1 MRRSSLQC
9 LQFLHIVGVLD
20 HTSNK
25 RTFDINIELPRDFNE
40 HLRSLKMLQNKSTT
54 SWLSYSFSHHR
65 TKHSSS
71 SSKWK
76 APTILISLLIDCYG
90 RKKIT
95 TYIFIFA
102 NLNAF
107 LLKLCDFWLLP
118 FHFTSHWGTAKSIS
132 CLVRRIPIRGPAW
145 LCLGGNGVSRPQF
158 PKWSFT
164 AVPFFWALQIRL
176 PRSFFTWSSPRRKNL
191 WSSVKKNIISKN
203 LKNSMKLGHF
213 RTNSTQVFV
222 DLKKQ
227 TWKKS
232 LNKLAPSS
240 QQERHQSQPWWLIN
254 GRRLHLSE
262 QKKAWI
268 WTEKMVKICI
278 ERWMEINKNKK
289 ITKYWNTNGLTR
301 MPWEAKL
308 LRLVLNPHHAAILW
322 ISSPCRML
330 ACHHQEDELHF

>member
-1 MRRSSLQC
+1 MPSSWQSLGELHQIPKNIPNKIPK
-9 LQFLHIVGVLD
+9 LLESWDFPFLFWCKSPVNLIKLLLLHLPPLTSFDFSEPSFGCRFSDSENAALKSSMPSISAHRGVLD

-54 SWLSYSFSHHR
+54 SWLSYSFFHHR

-176 PRSFFTWSSPRRKNL
+176 PRSFFTWSSPRRK
-191 WSSVKKNIISKN
+191 K
-203 LKNSMKLGHF
+203 SMKF
-213 RTNSTQVFV
+213 
-222 DLKKQ
+222 
-227 TWKKS
+227 
-232 LNKLAPSS
+232 
-240 QQERHQSQPWWLIN
+240 
-254 GRRLHLSE
+254 SE
-262 QKKAWI
+262 
-268 WTEKMVKICI
+268 
-278 ERWMEINKNKK
+278 KK
-289 ITKYWNTNGLTR
+289 ISYQKISRIQWNLGIFGQIQ
-301 MPWEAKL
+301 PK
-308 LRLVLNPHHAAILW
+308 
-322 ISSPCRML
+322 SS
-330 ACHHQEDELHF
+330 

>member
-54 SWLSYSFSHHR
+54 SWLSYSFFHHR

-132 CLVRRIPIRGPAW
+132 CLVRRIPIRGPSW
-145 LCLGGNGVSRPQF
+145 LCLVEMAFHAP
-158 PKWSFT
+158 SFQSDRLLQS
-164 AVPFFWALQIRL
+164 PFFGPSKYGFPDHFSPGV
-176 PRSFFTWSSPRRKNL
+176 PRDEKNL

-227 TWKKS
+227 TWKKI
-232 LNKLAPSS
+232 L
-240 QQERHQSQPWWLIN
+240 
-254 GRRLHLSE
+254 E
-262 QKKAWI
+262 QIGAFVPTRATPKSTLVTDKWTSTSPVR
-268 WTEKMVKICI
+268 TEKSLDM
-278 ERWMEINKNKK
+278 
-289 ITKYWNTNGLTR
+289 NG
-301 MPWEAKL
+301 
-308 LRLVLNPHHAAILW
+308 
-322 ISSPCRML
+322 
-330 ACHHQEDELHF
+330 EDGKDMYK

>member
-1 MRRSSLQC
+1 
-9 LQFLHIVGVLD
+9 
-20 HTSNK
+20 
-25 RTFDINIELPRDFNE
+25 
-40 HLRSLKMLQNKSTT
+40 MLQNKSTT

-107 LLKLCDFWLLP
+107 LLKLYDFWLLP

-176 PRSFFTWSSPRRKNL
+176 PRSFFTWSSPRRKK
-191 WSSVKKNIISKN
+191 SMKFSEKKYHIKKSQEFNETLAFSDKFNPSLRRLEKAN
-203 LKNSMKLGHF
+203 LKKILEQIGAFVPTRATPKSTLVTDKWTSTSPV
-213 RTNSTQVFV
+213 RTE
-222 DLKKQ
+222 
-227 TWKKS
+227 KS
-232 LNKLAPSS
+232 LDM
-240 QQERHQSQPWWLIN
+240 N
-254 GRRLHLSE
+254 GEDGKDMYR
-262 QKKAWI
+262 
-268 WTEKMVKICI
+268 KM
-278 ERWMEINKNKK
+278 
-289 ITKYWNTNGLTR
+289 NG
-301 MPWEAKL
+301 
-308 LRLVLNPHHAAILW
+308 N
-322 ISSPCRML
+322 
-330 ACHHQEDELHF
+330 Q